1 MFSLFPLADLFGQ
14 LDAQTT
20 SGITIALVL
29 AAVWIFV
36 KIIRKIIGIAFFLCL
51 VYIGLHYCGI
61 DLLSLFGK

>member
-1 MFSLFPLADLFGQ
+1 MMPLPILADLFGQ
-14 LDAQTT
+14 FDAQTM

-29 AAVWIFV
+29 AAVWIFA

-61 DLLSLFGK
+61 DVLSLFGK

>member
-1 MFSLFPLADLFGQ
+1 MISLPVLADLFGAF
-14 LDAQTT
+14 DAQTT

-29 AAVWIFV
+29 AAIWIFV

-61 DLLSLFGK
+61 DLFSLFGK